1 MRRMQAKD
9 LESSCANIV
18 KGTSHLQR
26 RDYDDSSVVTEARSC
41 EDYDPLA
48 DKARLA
54 DGSGANK

>member
-26 RDYDDSSVVTEARSC
+26 RDYDNSSVVTEVRAG
-41 EDYDPLA
+41 EDYDPVE
-48 DKARLA
+48 DEARMA
-54 DGSGANK
+54 RGSGANK